1 MKGISVSSS
10 RVLSVLIFKTAPSP
24 PPNKWNKDIH
34 LPLAGHPWLYI
45 IKGSTFYSMHKKCTV
60 TKFVS
65 LKSLLGASFCKLL
78 FKQQIINQEAVIS
91 NRLNFCIVLRNS
103 VISMLGKIQIV
114 CFLGFCYCCCLSL
127 SLS

>member
-1 MKGISVSSS
+1 MSSS

-24 PPNKWNKDIH
+24 PPTNEVKTFTSLLQGIH
-34 LPLAGHPWLYI
+34 GCYI
-45 IKGSTFYSMHKKCTV
+45 IKGSTFDSMHKKCTV

-78 FKQQIINQEAVIS
+78 FKQQIINQEAGIS

>member
-1 MKGISVSSS
+1 MSSS

-24 PPNKWNKDIH
+24 PPTNEIKTFTS
-34 LPLAGHPWLYI
+34 LLHPWLYI

-60 TKFVS
+60 TIFVS

-78 FKQQIINQEAVIS
+78 FKQQIINQEAGIS
-91 NRLNFCIVLRNS
+91 NRSNFYIVLRNS